1 MAVQVAEEDENDTE
15 IDPDLKNAVCNLIF
29 VHVYI
34 CLSSLYSSVYI
45 SFIYLSIYLSMIE
58 FCLLFTLYICTCIHL
73 SKQLHVVNLFLYL
86 VIV

>member
-34 CLSSLYSSVYI
+34 CLSSLHSSVYI
-45 SFIYLSIYLSMIE
+45 SYIYLSIYLSMIE
-58 FCLLFTLYICTCIHL
+58 FCLLFTLYV
-73 SKQLHVVNLFLYL
+73 HVFIFQSNYM
-86 VIV
+86 